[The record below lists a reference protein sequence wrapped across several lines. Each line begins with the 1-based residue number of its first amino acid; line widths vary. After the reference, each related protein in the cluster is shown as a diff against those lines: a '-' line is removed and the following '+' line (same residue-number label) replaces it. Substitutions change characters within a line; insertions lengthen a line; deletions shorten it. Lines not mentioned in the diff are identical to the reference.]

1 MTTCFIVQPIHADG
15 IACLR
20 DAGIA
25 VRFASATDMTLV
37 AAEIGDAVAV
47 ITRDAGLDARA
58 MAAAPGLRIVAGH
71 GVGTNRIDLP
81 QAERRGIMVVNTP
94 DTNIRSVAEYTIGLM
109 FAVARRITE
118 ADRAVRTGDW
128 GFRYQGRMVELHGM
142 SLGLVGFGQIARLV
156 ASMARAALDMK
167 VVVWS
172 PSVPDDI
179 IRMAGAR
186 RADTLHD
193 LLAMSDVVSVHR
205 PLRPDTVNTIDDA
218 ALRAI
223 RPGAM
228 LINTGRGGL
237 VDIQALDRALRDG
250 RVRGAALDV
259 FANEPPAPDDPVMA
273 MPRVVLSPHIAGA
286 TEDAMRAT
294 AVLCATQII
303 DGLNGRT
310 PAHPVATPVTRPV
323 STNHMVSA
331 ADAEMHPQ
339 PPEGMA

>member
-1 MTTCFIVQPIHADG
+1 MTTCFIVQPVHSDG
-15 IACLR
+15 VACLR
-20 DAGIA
+20 DAGIT
-25 VRFASATDMTLV
+25 VRFASSADMAVV

-58 MAAAPGLRIVAGH
+58 MAAASGLRVIAGH

-81 QAERRGIMVVNTP
+81 QAKRRGIMVVNTP

-118 ADRAVRTGDW
+118 ADRAVRAGNW
-128 GFRYQGRMVELHGM
+128 GFRYQGHMAELHGK

-156 ASMARAALDMK
+156 ASMARAALDME
-167 VVVWS
+167 VAVWS
-172 PSVPDDI
+172 PNVPDDI
-179 IRMAGAR
+179 IRMAGVR
-186 RADTLHD
+186 RADTLHG
-193 LLAMSDVVSVHR
+193 LLAMSDVVSLHR

-237 VDIQALDRALRDG
+237 VDIQALNRALRDG
-250 RVRGAALDV
+250 RLGGAALDV
-259 FANEPPAPDDPVMA
+259 FAREPPATDDPVLA

-286 TEDAMRAT
+286 TEEAMRAT

-303 DGLNGRT
+303 DCLNGRT
-310 PAHPVATPVTRPV
+310 PAHPVTASPT
-323 STNHMVSA
+323 
-331 ADAEMHPQ
+331 
-339 PPEGMA
+339 